1 MMATAF
7 MGYVLPWGQMSFWAA
22 TVITNL
28 FTAIPLIGDSVTVW
42 LWGGFAVDTPTLQ
55 RFYSLH
61 YLLPFVIFGVMMM
74 HIWALHTHGSSNP
87 LGIDVKGPQDTIP
100 FHPYYTTKD
109 LVGFGVFLLILAFL
123 VFYQPVY
130 LSHPDQFKPADPL
143 VTPTNIVPEWYFLPF
158 YAILRSIPDKL
169 LGVIG
174 FVGSIVVLFFLPY
187 LDTSKVRSAKYRPVF
202 RQFFFIFLADLVVL
216 GFVGANPPEGAW
228 LVVGRLASV
237 YYFAH
242 FLVVLPLV
250 GWFERTKPLPES
262 ISASVLGDTGG
273 GGATIPE
280 PAE

>member
-1 MMATAF
+1 
-7 MGYVLPWGQMSFWAA
+7 
-22 TVITNL
+22 
-28 FTAIPLIGDSVTVW
+28 
-42 LWGGFAVDTPTLQ
+42 
-55 RFYSLH
+55 
-61 YLLPFVIFGVMMM
+61 LLPFVIVGVMMM

-87 LGIDVKGPQDTIP
+87 LGIEVKGPQDTLP
-100 FHPYYTTKD
+100 FHPYYTAKD
-109 LVGFGVFLLILAFL
+109 LVGFGVFLLLLAFL

-174 FVGSIVVLFFLPY
+174 FVSSIVVLFFLPY

-262 ISASVLGDTGG
+262 ISASVLGDA
-273 GGATIPE
+273 GAAGAAIPE